1 MFVCRHSVRPMGTD
15 EFTLSN
21 SIAVYTKPGWQSST
35 EPGFITS
42 LDHNSIY
49 DDKSQ
54 WQFTTES
61 GIVTRVKKPSS
72 NKPKNKPTKKPVPST
87 TNKYTTKYGMKNTTT
102 KR

>member
-1 MFVCRHSVRPMGTD
+1 MSTD

-42 LDHNSIY
+42 LDHNSIHHE
-49 DDKSQ
+49 DKSQ
-54 WQFTTES
+54 WQYTTES
-61 GIVTRVKKPSS
+61 GIVTRIKKPSS

-87 TNKYTTKYGMKNTTT
+87 TNKHITKYGVKSTTT